1 MRTRRRGVQAGDDDP
16 EFVAMVAAVEAL
28 RATTWP
34 GPGPQPPLAVAH
46 RHPDTGLVTFHLH
59 GLPEQ
64 FDFLRAAIAAI
75 ACADHTLDPADM
87 TRDQL
92 VAEVLALRGELHQAT
107 GQQTGARR

>member
-1 MRTRRRGVQAGDDDP
+1 VSTRRRGVQVGDDDP
-16 EFVAMVAAVEAL
+16 EFVAMVAAVEEF

-59 GLPEQ
+59 GFPAQ
-64 FDFLRAAIAAI
+64 FDFLRAAIA
-75 ACADHTLDPADM
+75 CADHDRDPADM

-92 VAEVLALRGELHQAT
+92 VAEVLALRGELHQSA
-107 GQQTGARR
+107 QQTGARR

>member
-1 MRTRRRGVQAGDDDP
+1 VSTRRSVPAGDDDP
-16 EFVAMVAAVEAL
+16 RFLAMVEAVEAF
-28 RATTWP
+28 RATEWP
-34 GPGPQPPLAVAH
+34 GPGPQPPHAVAH

-64 FDFLRAAIAAI
+64 FDFLRAAIA
-75 ACADHTLDPADM
+75 CAAHGRDPVDM

-107 GQQTGARR
+107 EQQTGARR